1 MLKSNIV
8 DNVLNWAKFKAD
20 QQLNNNDCTKRTLF
34 VPLPY
39 IPLALPSL
47 RLRAMGWQLDRS
59 SEARGRQQ
67 RRDTLG

>member
-20 QQLNNNDCTKRTLF
+20 QQLKKNDGTKRTRF

-39 IPLALPSL
+39 IPLASPPY
-47 RLRAMGWQLDRS
+47 LRAMGWQLDRS

-67 RRDTLG
+67 RRNTFS